1 MGIAP
6 DLHELYAEFGMAA
19 EKAQLLEVEAGNVAL
34 AFLAMTVKPGEKV
47 VPEKKEFFRQI
58 VDDANRQNLGKL
70 LRVVKSLGTYAPSM
84 IKTIDTALERRNY
97 LTHHFFRTH
106 NVAICNEAGRAEMIK
121 ELQEIRSQLGIAVTM
136 LSGVGA
142 TLLALAGH
150 EGLSKEV
157 HDKLV
162 AKGKRLEI

>member
-1 MGIAP
+1 MDIPP

-19 EKAQLLEVEAGNVAL
+19 EKAQVLEVEAGNVGL
-34 AFLAMTVKPGEKV
+34 AFLAISVKPGEKV
-47 VPEKKEFFRQI
+47 APAQREFFRQI

-70 LRVVKSLGTYAPSM
+70 LRIVKSLGTYSPSM
-84 IKTIDTALERRNY
+84 IETIDTALERRNY
-97 LTHHFFRTH
+97 LIHHFFRTH
-106 NVAICNEAGRAEMIK
+106 NFAICSEAGRADMTK
-121 ELQEIRSQLGIAVTM
+121 KLREIRSHLSQAVTM

-142 TLLALAGH
+142 TLIALAGH
-150 EGLSKEV
+150 EGLSKEA